1 MLRTLINVVDK
12 EQLFTYLFSSYLSH
26 CPFLSPQG
34 VFPLPL
40 FVPVPGTSD
49 SVCINTGHVN
59 HFQSLS
65 LSVYSQ
71 FSCDHTFVCLAKGAL
86 YRDMEQTHFIRKA
99 TPLLKSLHS
108 LPWP

>member
-1 MLRTLINVVDK
+1 MLRTLINIVDK

-49 SVCINTGHVN
+49 SVCINTDVN